1 MISRRL
7 PESMGRLTA
16 LTATLTAQKWFAVSS
31 ISLISGNITALTA
44 LTADPEPSP
53 ITETCLYTRRRQTAG
68 QIINRKAPELN
79 AESRRFHDFS

>member
-1 MISRRL
+1 
-7 PESMGRLTA
+7 MGGLTA

-31 ISLISGNITALTA
+31 ISLISSEITALTA